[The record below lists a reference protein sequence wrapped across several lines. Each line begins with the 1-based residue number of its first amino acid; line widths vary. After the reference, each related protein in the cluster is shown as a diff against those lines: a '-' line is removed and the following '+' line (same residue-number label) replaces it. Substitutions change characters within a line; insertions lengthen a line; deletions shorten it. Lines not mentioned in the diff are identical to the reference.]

1 MLPSKRPT
9 TTKSLSKPLS
19 FPNKTKLCNLLRT
32 PLKPP
37 SPIKDPPPPQ
47 SNPNIKPLKSNSI
60 SYSNPYPNGSS
71 ILIFG
76 SNPSIIQINNYLP
89 NKSPNAKTN
98 QKAQIKSTK
107 GFPKSSNNIDSQD
120 HRRTH
125 TTDYD
130 VSEKEAVNMPFSAR
144 NEGPNYVNKVVGILD
159 HKASLP
165 LLGWEPGKSIEK
177 FGINLK
183 ALINMK
189 KNPKFN
195 KFNCSNNNKNPNF
208 QVAQSQ
214 SPVKVKNLSSRGDDP
229 VNQVAKTDKITEKQK
244 ELKERISKTCTGNFR
259 EKSIENKNK
268 TTEEAPKNLKDMM
281 GGLLQRATRVL
292 QIYSLKEK
300 KWKIE
305 REALKREISQLKNQN
320 HLN

>member
-1 MLPSKRPT
+1 M
-9 TTKSLSKPLS
+9 
-19 FPNKTKLCNLLRT
+19 
-32 PLKPP
+32 
-37 SPIKDPPPPQ
+37 
-47 SNPNIKPLKSNSI
+47 KPLKSNSI

-76 SNPSIIQINNYLP
+76 SNPSIIQINNYIP
-89 NKSPNAKTN
+89 NKSPNANTK
-98 QKAQIKSTK
+98 QKVQIKSTK
-107 GFPKSSNNIDSQD
+107 NFPKSSNNIDSQD

-130 VSEKEAVNMPFSAR
+130 ISEKEAVNMPFSAR

-195 KFNCSNNNKNPNF
+195 KFNCSNNKNTNF

-214 SPVKVKNLSSRGDDP
+214 SPVKVKNLSSRGDDNVKLETP
-229 VNQVAKTDKITEKQK
+229 HTEKITENQT
-244 ELKERISKTCTGNFR
+244 ELKERICKTSTGNFR
-259 EKSIENKNK
+259 EKAMENRNK
-268 TTEEAPKNLKDMM
+268 TNEEATKNLKDMM
-281 GGLLQRATRVL
+281 GKLLQRATRVL

-305 REALKREISQLKNQN
+305 REALKREISQLKN
-320 HLN
+320 LNQLN